1 MKLLGNSYL
10 LLCIS
15 LFGFCY
21 AKVEDYLKGIEFER
35 TFSPIEGK
43 VIDVK
48 IAIPEKDYNDI
59 IEKSQL
65 SAQEFGAIYHGN
77 YPEEL
82 KYTVKVSVNI
92 TVDDQVYS
100 YDKVKF
106 KVDGNNARIF
116 NKLGYNLNLNKKDQF
131 FGRKNLRLRADYF
144 DITHI
149 RAKLAVDL
157 INKWNIPTVQETYAN
172 LYINDKYFGFYMFL
186 DDIKP
191 GWIQDIY
198 QLPEDEEVKTLYSC
212 SKSSLFKEL
221 AKTKKDE
228 YLNYTEPLYD
238 LIDETY
244 NYTSI
249 EQLESKFDNVD
260 IIRKT
265 FIYEYLFGA
274 TDNFLMTGNN
284 YNFYQKSNG
293 KWDYIPVDFNSVF
306 FVNLKRLLAT
316 LPFHIPKLE
325 DLIGYTTY
333 SFEEWHAPGVRK
345 PFIDIL
351 YSQDKEGFV
360 EELKE
365 LLITCFN
372 PDELLPRI
380 DELHEFIVPYIERD
394 TTPDENGN
402 LPGRINLKGI
412 TVPYTIEESKRNVN
426 FDNDNDGNIG
436 LKRFI
441 EAKFDA
447 VCKLYGINKNEIL
460 RKAKI
465 YRSRRA
471 LEIKIYNLKQIIFEL
486 QTKFN
491 EMFKK

>member
-1 MKLLGNSYL
+1 ML
-10 LLCIS
+10 
-15 LFGFCY
+15 
-21 AKVEDYLKGIEFER
+21 E
-35 TFSPIEGK
+35 
-43 VIDVK
+43 
-48 IAIPEKDYNDI
+48 
-59 IEKSQL
+59 
-65 SAQEFGAIYHGN
+65 
-77 YPEEL
+77 
-82 KYTVKVSVNI
+82 
-92 TVDDQVYS
+92 
-100 YDKVKF
+100 
-106 KVDGNNARIF
+106 
-116 NKLGYNLNLNKKDQF
+116 
-131 FGRKNLRLRADYF
+131 
-144 DITHI
+144 
-149 RAKLAVDL
+149 
-157 INKWNIPTVQETYAN
+157 
-172 LYINDKYFGFYMFL
+172 
-186 DDIKP
+186 
-191 GWIQDIY
+191 
-198 QLPEDEEVKTLYSC
+198 
-212 SKSSLFKEL
+212 EL

-471 LEIKIYNLKQIIFEL
+471 LEIKIYNLK
-486 QTKFN
+486 
-491 EMFKK
+491 

>member
-1 MKLLGNSYL
+1 ML
-10 LLCIS
+10 
-15 LFGFCY
+15 
-21 AKVEDYLKGIEFER
+21 E
-35 TFSPIEGK
+35 
-43 VIDVK
+43 
-48 IAIPEKDYNDI
+48 
-59 IEKSQL
+59 
-65 SAQEFGAIYHGN
+65 
-77 YPEEL
+77 
-82 KYTVKVSVNI
+82 
-92 TVDDQVYS
+92 
-100 YDKVKF
+100 
-106 KVDGNNARIF
+106 
-116 NKLGYNLNLNKKDQF
+116 
-131 FGRKNLRLRADYF
+131 
-144 DITHI
+144 
-149 RAKLAVDL
+149 
-157 INKWNIPTVQETYAN
+157 
-172 LYINDKYFGFYMFL
+172 
-186 DDIKP
+186 
-191 GWIQDIY
+191 
-198 QLPEDEEVKTLYSC
+198 
-212 SKSSLFKEL
+212 EL

>member
-212 SKSSLFKEL
+212 SKSSLF
-221 AKTKKDE
+221 
-228 YLNYTEPLYD
+228 
-238 LIDETY
+238 
-244 NYTSI
+244 
-249 EQLESKFDNVD
+249 
-260 IIRKT
+260 
-265 FIYEYLFGA
+265 
-274 TDNFLMTGNN
+274 
-284 YNFYQKSNG
+284 
-293 KWDYIPVDFNSVF
+293 
-306 FVNLKRLLAT
+306 
-316 LPFHIPKLE
+316 
-325 DLIGYTTY
+325 
-333 SFEEWHAPGVRK
+333 SFSP
-345 PFIDIL
+345 
-351 YSQDKEGFV
+351 
-360 EELKE
+360 
-365 LLITCFN
+365 
-372 PDELLPRI
+372 
-380 DELHEFIVPYIERD
+380 
-394 TTPDENGN
+394 EN
-402 LPGRINLKGI
+402 
-412 TVPYTIEESKRNVN
+412 
-426 FDNDNDGNIG
+426 
-436 LKRFI
+436 
-441 EAKFDA
+441 A
-447 VCKLYGINKNEIL
+447 
-460 RKAKI
+460 
-465 YRSRRA
+465 RRA
-471 LEIKIYNLKQIIFEL
+471 CQ
-486 QTKFN
+486 N
-491 EMFKK
+491 EKG